1 MAVEWSK
8 LRHWDDSQN
17 TAFEILVCQLAE
29 YERVPDGSTFVRKGA
44 PDAGVECYWQPLDG
58 RELGWQARFF
68 KSSPTRQQWKQVDN
82 SVGCTLLLT
91 APHRTAACAGA

>member
-44 PDAGVECYWQPLDG
+44 PDAGVECYWQPPDG

-68 KSSPTRQQWKQVDN
+68 TSSPTRQQWKQVDN